1 MPSIPV
7 SCLKV
12 PTAWSPP
19 DGLWISTFDCNGLV
33 GLSLLY
39 VVMELPVIFFLVRFP
54 VHLWRDPLV
63 APAMVAAALLGIYM
77 VDCLLNSFAN
87 IVYVSLAGGLVGV
100 TPMQFGISSKG
111 LYRAKRMPDRAGFP
125 PQPNTVEVQ
134 SDSHA
139 VSVANQ
145 MAVVDQYRRLGRNLK
160 SEGRWADA
168 YLAWQQAFDL
178 LTDLTRHSAVSGLQ
192 QRWCDCGNDLAWLL
206 LSHPDLDPCGS
217 AHALTLATQVVD
229 RCSDGEVYWNTLGVA
244 FLRNG
249 DPRAAI
255 AALTH
260 AVALASEDNPFNHVF
275 LAMAYARLGDR
286 EQAQLWLAQAILL
299 KGVTSD

>member
-1 MPSIPV
+1 MSRRHVPNPWDIGSNVRPFSLPGPSSNPYLVGKDGIAVPSIPL

-12 PTAWSPP
+12 PTVWSSP

-87 IVYVSLAGGLVGV
+87 IVYVSLASGLVGV

-111 LYRAKRMPDRAGFP
+111 LYRAKRMPDRASFP

-134 SDSHA
+134 SRLACGLGREPDGRGRPVPQIGTESKIRGA
-139 VSVANQ
+139 LG
-145 MAVVDQYRRLGRNLK
+145 RRLFG
-160 SEGRWADA
+160 
-168 YLAWQQAFDL
+168 LAAGIRSFNRLDTAF
-178 LTDLTRHSAVSGLQ
+178 
-192 QRWCDCGNDLAWLL
+192 CC
-206 LSHPDLDPCGS
+206 
-217 AHALTLATQVVD
+217 
-229 RCSDGEVYWNTLGVA
+229 
-244 FLRNG
+244 F
-249 DPRAAI
+249 
-255 AALTH
+255 
-260 AVALASEDNPFNHVF
+260 
-275 LAMAYARLGDR
+275 
-286 EQAQLWLAQAILL
+286 
-299 KGVTSD
+299 

>member
-1 MPSIPV
+1 MAAHDALQYLRQGTFSYERV
-7 SCLKV
+7 CK
-12 PTAWSPP
+12 
-19 DGLWISTFDCNGLV
+19 GLWKTEPSSVNFACPSRLHLRFALNLAGRSEGEGGRETPPV
-33 GLSLLY
+33 EPEPSRS
-39 VVMELPVIFFLVRFP
+39 VIFQP
-54 VHLWRDPLV
+54 TNSAEDP
-63 APAMVAAALLGIYM
+63 
-77 VDCLLNSFAN
+77 
-87 IVYVSLAGGLVGV
+87 
-100 TPMQFGISSKG
+100 
-111 LYRAKRMPDRAGFP
+111 
-125 PQPNTVEVQ
+125 
-134 SDSHA
+134 
-139 VSVANQ
+139 
-145 MAVVDQYRRLGRNLK
+145 
-160 SEGRWADA
+160 
-168 YLAWQQAFDL
+168 DL

-206 LSHPDLDPCGS
+206 LSHPDLDPRGS

-299 KGVTSD
+299 KEQRYPNHAELACFCDEARAIVSTNWETVPTVT